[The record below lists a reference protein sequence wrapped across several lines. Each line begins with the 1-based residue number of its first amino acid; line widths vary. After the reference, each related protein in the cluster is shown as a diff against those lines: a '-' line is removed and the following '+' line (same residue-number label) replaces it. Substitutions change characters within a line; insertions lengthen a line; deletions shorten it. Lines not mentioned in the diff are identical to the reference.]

1 MKYEPNN
8 YTIMR
13 QPDGRILEF
22 DENNSTYIDLTKTYD
37 EGFGMRNI
45 MDIRLKG
52 GTIKINNL
60 VNILKSNGYDSKR
73 IEKILKNNIKYKK
86 ELPKD
91 EK

>member
-1 MKYEPNN
+1 MKYEPKN

-37 EGFGMRNI
+37 EGFGMRHI
-45 MDIRLKG
+45 MNIRLKG
-52 GTIKINNL
+52 GTVKINTL
-60 VNILKSNGYDSKR
+60 VNILKSDGYDSKR
-73 IEKILKNNIKYKK
+73 IEKIIKNNIKYKK
-86 ELPKD
+86 ELPKN

>member
-37 EGFGMRNI
+37 EGYGMRNI
-45 MDIRLKG
+45 MDMRLKG
-52 GTIKINNL
+52 GTIKINAL
-60 VNILKSNGYDSKR
+60 VNILKSDGYDSKR
-73 IEKILKNNIKYKK
+73 IEKIIKNNIKYKK
-86 ELPKD
+86 ELPKN